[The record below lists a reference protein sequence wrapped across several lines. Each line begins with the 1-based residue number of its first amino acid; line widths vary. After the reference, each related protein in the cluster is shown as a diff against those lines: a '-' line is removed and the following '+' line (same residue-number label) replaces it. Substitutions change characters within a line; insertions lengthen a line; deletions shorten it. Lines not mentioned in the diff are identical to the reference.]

1 MNILARLTDY
11 NYFDEIFKIYFSVYS
26 IINFYTNGCIC
37 AAGQY
42 SA

>member
-11 NYFDEIFKIYFSVYS
+11 NHFDEIFKIYFSVYR
-26 IINFYTNGCIC
+26 IISVYTNGCVC

-42 SA
+42 RA